1 MPRACVIVLDA
12 VGAGDLPDADA
23 FGTAGSNTLAH
34 VAEAAGGLEVPN
46 LQSLGLG
53 NILPLEGC
61 PPRPGAPSV
70 WGRLAE
76 RSAGMDTTTGHWE
89 MMGIVLE
96 QPFPTFP
103 DGFPGDVIDAFS
115 EATGRGVLGNVAAS
129 GTEIIQEL
137 GDEHRRTGS
146 WIVYTSAD
154 SVFQIAAHEEVVP
167 VDELYAACRI
177 AREQLQGENAV
188 GRVIARPFE
197 GESGDYRRTPRRH
210 DFSLD
215 PPSPNYLD
223 RLREAGAGTH
233 GVGKI
238 GDIFAG
244 RGLDSSTP
252 TQSNVQG
259 VARTIE
265 RLRELPDRSFVFVN
279 LVETD
284 MVWGHRNDPQG
295 FADCLAEFD
304 EDLPRLLSAL
314 QHGDLLILTSDH
326 GCDPTTPST
335 DHSREH
341 GLLLAHIVGLPSMG
355 RRHDGESFADVGA
368 TVLQHVCGLRDPEL
382 PGVPVV

>member
-1 MPRACVIVLDA
+1 M
-12 VGAGDLPDADA
+12 
-23 FGTAGSNTLAH
+23 
-34 VAEAAGGLEVPN
+34 
-46 LQSLGLG
+46 
-53 NILPLEGC
+53 
-61 PPRPGAPSV
+61 
-70 WGRLAE
+70 
-76 RSAGMDTTTGHWE
+76 
-89 MMGIVLE
+89 
-96 QPFPTFP
+96 
-103 DGFPGDVIDAFS
+103 
-115 EATGRGVLGNVAAS
+115 
-129 GTEIIQEL
+129 
-137 GDEHRRTGS
+137 
-146 WIVYTSAD
+146 
-154 SVFQIAAHEEVVP
+154 
-167 VDELYAACRI
+167 
-177 AREQLQGENAV
+177 

-197 GESGDYRRTPRRH
+197 GEPGGYRRTPRRH

-223 RLREAGAGTH
+223 RLRESGVGTH

-244 RGLDSSTP
+244 KGLDSSAP
-252 TQSNVQG
+252 TESNVQG

-265 RLRELPDRSFVFVN
+265 RLRDLPDRSFVFVN

-314 QHGDLLILTSDH
+314 WHGDLLILTSDH

-355 RRHDGESFADVGA
+355 RRHDGETFADVGA
-368 TVLQHVCGLRDPEL
+368 TVLQHVSGLRDPEL